1 MRYAIL
7 ALGSAPSLA
16 AAGALLGTQSN
27 VKNYGVVGLHIEF
40 SAPALL
46 TLALPLASLAY
57 GLFGPGP
64 AAVFP
69 VRKSGALVGMWGVLG
84 ALVLAGVVG
93 GALFFSRGHLEVKV
107 NAEQVVNG
115 LPAANCAAG
124 DYPSINISNTGED
137 PIEWQLSTDTRDVVL
152 FSSSQGSLQPGE
164 SIIIRLLGNFSGSQV
179 TVTVHSGAGSE
190 SVTIVCT

>member
-1 MRYAIL
+1 
-7 ALGSAPSLA
+7 
-16 AAGALLGTQSN
+16 
-27 VKNYGVVGLHIEF
+27 
-40 SAPALL
+40 
-46 TLALPLASLAY
+46 
-57 GLFGPGP
+57 P
-64 AAVFP
+64 AARLARLWP
-69 VRKSGALVGMWGVLG
+69 LRSRACRRLPRPEVRGTGRHVGCSRCP
-84 ALVLAGVVG
+84 VLAGVVG